1 MRLLT
6 TTRAGNAA
14 TILALLITMENI
26 YKHIDTHY
34 REPLV
39 PVMQHRAVASNAIR
53 HDTLLQRLRLVASAV
68 QLTLKNR
75 RAISLLY
82 L

>member
-26 YKHIDTHY
+26 YKYIDTHY

-39 PVMQHRAVASNAIR
+39 PVMQHRAVASLDMQFATIPCCKGCGWW
-53 HDTLLQRLRLVASAV
+53 QAQYS
-68 QLTLKNR
+68 
-75 RAISLLY
+75 
-82 L
+82 